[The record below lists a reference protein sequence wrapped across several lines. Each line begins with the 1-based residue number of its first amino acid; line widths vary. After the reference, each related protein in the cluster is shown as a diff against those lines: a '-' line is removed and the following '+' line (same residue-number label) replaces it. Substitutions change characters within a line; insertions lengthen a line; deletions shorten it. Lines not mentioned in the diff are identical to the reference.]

1 VLSAAPPGR
10 VALVRGGQAEVKL
23 EVRLRP
29 GYHVNSH
36 APAEDYLIPLR
47 LSWEPRPFQIL
58 EVNYPK
64 PALEKYQFAD
74 KPLSVFS
81 GAFTILTRLKA
92 PENAPR
98 GPGVLL
104 GKLRYQACTD
114 RLCLPPKTL
123 EVRLSYEIR

>member
-1 VLSAAPPGR
+1 
-10 VALVRGGQAEVKL
+10 VRGGQAEVKL